1 MLEKR
6 AREAADFELHD
17 YYRRLGPFYSHLDQL
32 VFVDETSKNGWDS
45 IRKYAWSKRNTKAV
59 VVLPFSWGQRV
70 SALASFSTAGF
81 LSWDYVDGDI
91 IL

>member
-17 YYRRLGPFYSHLDQL
+17 YYRRLGPFYFHPEQL
-32 VFVDETSKNGWDS
+32 VFVDETSKNGRDS

-59 VVLPFSWGQRV
+59 VVLPFSRGQRV